1 MMQKAPPKQEKKD
14 EVKVIAVN
22 RKAFHDYDVLERV
35 EAGMV
40 LTGSEIKSVRGGR
53 VNLGDAYARVMNG
66 ELWLVGAHIAQYE
79 KASHYNHEP
88 TRSRKLLLRKE
99 QLLKLNQTAQQKG
112 LTLIPL
118 RLYIRHHVAK
128 VELGLCKGRR
138 EYDKRRI
145 IAERTT
151 EREIQRSL
159 RQR

>member
-1 MMQKAPPKQEKKD
+1 MTQKPEAKHD
-14 EVKVIAVN
+14 EIKVIAVN

-35 EAGMV
+35 EAGLV
-40 LTGSEIKSVRGGR
+40 LTGSEIKSVRGNR
-53 VNLGDAYARVMNG
+53 VNLGDAHARPMDG
-66 ELWLVGAHIAQYE
+66 EMWLLGAHIAQYE
-79 KASHYNHEP
+79 KASYNNHEP

-99 QLLKLNQTAQQKG
+99 QIHRLTQSVQQKG

-118 RLYIRHHVAK
+118 RLYIRNHVAK
-128 VELGLCKGRR
+128 LELGVCRGRR

-151 EREIQRSL
+151 EREIQRAM

>member
-1 MMQKAPPKQEKKD
+1 MTQRPAAKQEKKD

-53 VNLGDAYARVMNG
+53 VNLGEAYARVMDG

-79 KASHYNHEP
+79 KASYNNHDP
-88 TRSRKLLLRKE
+88 TRLRKLLLRKT
-99 QLLKLNQTAQQKG
+99 QLQRLDLTANQKG

-118 RLYIRHHVAK
+118 RLYIRNHVAK
-128 VELGLCKGRR
+128 LELGLCRGRR
-138 EYDKRRI
+138 EYDKRRVL
-145 IAERTT
+145 AERTT
-151 EREIQRSL
+151 EREIQRTL